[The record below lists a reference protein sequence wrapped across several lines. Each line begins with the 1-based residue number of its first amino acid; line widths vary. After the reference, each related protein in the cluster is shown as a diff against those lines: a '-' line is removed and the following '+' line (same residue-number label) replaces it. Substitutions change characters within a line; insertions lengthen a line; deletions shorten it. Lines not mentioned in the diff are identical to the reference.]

1 LFFLPKEGKRP
12 KEGRIVHEET
22 FALGRRSFWSLDLR
36 FCTWVRKGRPLAF
49 LYSSLR
55 QLAYLFQWRDFIF
68 EEGAW
73 HLQAVCYLE
82 KFLAIRIH

>member
-1 LFFLPKEGKRP
+1 LL
-12 KEGRIVHEET
+12 HE
-22 FALGRRSFWSLDLR
+22 
-36 FCTWVRKGRPLAF
+36 VRKGRQLDF

-73 HLQAVCYLE
+73 HSQAFCYLE
-82 KFLAIRIH
+82 KFLAIRIP